1 MLLLLITVL
10 AAQVAEISVA
20 AVEKRRLLLE
30 VQRCSWC
37 RRLVLSVRR
46 KRGVTYDRDGGNLS
60 TTVGLSLLTIVGAG
74 AKRLGELA
82 CVLVLT
88 AKMGGATGWGC
99 CQEGEERWSSVG
111 WDVEE
116 LVTVEKNFSQLDWG
130 RAIVMGAAASIET
143 IVMLLELK
151 MTLLV
156 HDDDGWGAG
165 TISDGYAHGE
175 WLGSLVIWQLWC
187 WSEGWEKRGC
197 FLELL
202 ERKEM
207 MKASICFFLFCEWRL
222 PLVKI
227 VASFFFFI

>member
-1 MLLLLITVL
+1 M
-10 AAQVAEISVA
+10 
-20 AVEKRRLLLE
+20 RLLSRGRREMKQCRL
-30 VQRCSWC
+30 RC
-37 RRLVLSVRR
+37 
-46 KRGVTYDRDGGNLS
+46 GGA
-60 TTVGLSLLTIVGAG
+60 GHGGEELLTIGL
-74 AKRLGELA
+74 RA
-82 CVLVLT
+82 CNCH
-88 AKMGGATGWGC
+88 GW
-99 CQEGEERWSSVG
+99 
-111 WDVEE
+111 
-116 LVTVEKNFSQLDWG
+116 
-130 RAIVMGAAASIET
+130 AASIET

-187 WSEGWEKRGC
+187 CSEGWEKRGC

-207 MKASICFFLFCEWRL
+207 MKASICFFLFCVWRL

-227 VASFFFFI
+227 VAIFIFILSFTRVYEIILGLFFLLIKKHY